1 MFASVLTA
9 VRPAF
14 RAIATA
20 IVPDVQRLDEP
31 AWIELE
37 AIVSEALAL
46 RPVRLQRQL
55 LTFIRLVEWMPV
67 VRFGRRFSRLDAERR
82 TRVLESLQD
91 APVLLIRRGVWG
103 LRTLILMGH
112 YCRAAVQRDIGYR
125 GDARGWGARR

>member
-14 RAIATA
+14 RATA

-37 AIVSEALAL
+37 AVVSEALAL
-46 RPVRLQRQL
+46 RPVRMQRQL

-67 VRFGRRFSRLDAERR
+67 VRFGRRFSQLDAERR
-82 TRVLESLQD
+82 TRVLASLQD
-91 APVLLIRRGVWG
+91 APVLLIRRGVLG
-103 LRTLILMGH
+103 
-112 YCRAAVQRDIGYR
+112 
-125 GDARGWGARR
+125 

>member
-103 LRTLILMGH
+103 LRTLILMGQ
-112 YCRAAVQRDIGYR
+112 YGRAAVQRDIGYR

>member
-67 VRFGRRFSRLDAERR
+67 VRFGRRFSQLDAERR

-112 YCRAAVQRDIGYR
+112 YGRAAVQRAIGYR
-125 GDARGWGARR
+125 GDPRGWGARR

>member
-1 MFASVLTA
+1 MFATVLTA

-20 IVPDVQRLDEP
+20 VIPDAHRLDEP
-31 AWIELE
+31 AWIEME
-37 AIVSEALAL
+37 TIVHQALAL

-55 LTFIRLVEWMPV
+55 LTFIRLVEWLPV
-67 VRFGRRFSRLDAERR
+67 IRFGCRFSQLDAARR
-82 TRVLESLQD
+82 TRVVQSLQD

-112 YCRAAVQRDIGYR
+112 YGRAAVQRDIGYR
-125 GDARGWGARR
+125 GDPRGWEARR